1 MSKRLI
7 DIDPVTGLATWHD
20 YDSVTDETTI
30 GYSADSTPILEQNK
44 AMAKDDDFTKKG
56 IKEGWWLYASIP
68 AEVQVKWMIEYGI
81 DIMNKHHGPRI
92 SKLLNDPEYR
102 YLKTT
107 PKNHKFK

>member
-7 DIDPVTGLATWHD
+7 DTDPVTGLATWHD
-20 YDSVTDETTI
+20 YDSVTDTTTI
-30 GYSADSTPILEQNK
+30 GYSADSSPIIERNK
-44 AMAKDDDFTKKG
+44 AIQNDTEISKYG

-68 AEVQVKWMIEYGI
+68 AEVQVMWMIEHGI
-81 DIMNKHHGPRI
+81 DILNKDHGPRI

-107 PKNHKFK
+107 SKNHKFK